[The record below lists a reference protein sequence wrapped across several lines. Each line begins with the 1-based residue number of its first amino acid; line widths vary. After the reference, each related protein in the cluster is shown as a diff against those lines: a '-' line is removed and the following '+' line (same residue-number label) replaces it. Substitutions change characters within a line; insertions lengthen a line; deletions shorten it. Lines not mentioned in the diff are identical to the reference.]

1 MIDFD
6 KLNSMIDE
14 VNTVINDVNKETQQN
29 NNELNNL
36 KEVVYYN
43 ATADLIKYCD
53 ILTKAMKGFKKNI
66 VIEIPIDGNGD
77 RLMFTRHTPYE
88 STLGAYAV
96 EVTNGDYP
104 FYRIINNRVCKKS
117 RAEEYKDINHSH
129 KSVIW
134 FENLAADWDNV
145 KDKIEEGVVNGVN
158 YILKEKA
165 KFAHEANEKSKENL
179 ESFLKF

>member
-6 KLNSMIDE
+6 KLNSMINE

-29 NNELNNL
+29 KNELNNL
-36 KEVVYYN
+36 KEVAYYN
-43 ATADLIKYCD
+43 ATTDLKKYCD

-66 VIEIPIDGNGD
+66 EIEIPIDGHGD
-77 RLMFTRHTPYE
+77 RLIFTRHIPYE
-88 STLGAYAV
+88 SSFGTYAV
-96 EVTNGDYP
+96 EVTNGNYP
-104 FYRIINNRVCKKS
+104 IYRIIDNRGWKESCVK
-117 RAEEYKDINHSH
+117 EYEDINHSH

-179 ESFLKF
+179 ESFLKL

>member
-29 NNELNNL
+29 KNELNNL
-36 KEVVYYN
+36 KEVAYYN

-66 VIEIPIDGNGD
+66 EIEIPIDGHND
-77 RLMFTRHTPYE
+77 RLIFTRHIPYE
-88 STLGAYAV
+88 STPGTYAV

-104 FYRIINNRVCKKS
+104 IYRIIDNRGWKES
-117 RAEEYKDINHSH
+117 RIKEYEDINHSH

-134 FENLAADWDNV
+134 FENLAADWDDV

-179 ESFLKF
+179 ESFLKL